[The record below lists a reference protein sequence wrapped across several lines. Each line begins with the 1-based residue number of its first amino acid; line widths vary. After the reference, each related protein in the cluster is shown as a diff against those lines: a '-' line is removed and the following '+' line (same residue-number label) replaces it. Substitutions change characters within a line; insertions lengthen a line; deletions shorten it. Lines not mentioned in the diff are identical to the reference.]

1 MPYDGYLE
9 ICFTNS
15 KYCLISYRC
24 FGGEIFEGYG
34 MTETSCIISAMDI
47 GDKSIGH
54 VGSPISSCGKLG
66 VLISSIP
73 RI

>member
-1 MPYDGYLE
+1 M
-9 ICFTNS
+9 F
-15 KYCLISYRC
+15 KFFRC
-24 FGGEIFEGYG
+24 FGGEVLEGYG